1 MLLSHDVPKSE
12 TEPFKP
18 VKATETF
25 TEETS
30 LALTS
35 LNYSVKFFGQPRG
48 ISQKMVWQR
57 ILC

>member
-1 MLLSHDVPKSE
+1 MPHGCPKNE

-18 VKATETF
+18 VKARETF

-35 LNYSVKFFGQPRG
+35 LNY
-48 ISQKMVWQR
+48 
-57 ILC
+57 